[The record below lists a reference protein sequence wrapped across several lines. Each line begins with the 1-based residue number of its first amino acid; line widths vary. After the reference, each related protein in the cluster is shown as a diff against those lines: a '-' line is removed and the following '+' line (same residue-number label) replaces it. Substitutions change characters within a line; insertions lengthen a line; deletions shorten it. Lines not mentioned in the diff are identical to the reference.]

1 MLLSRSLMSIVKQ
14 PFKSKHEFTTKEA
27 EGSFKSTV
35 LLREEVDDGEPDI
48 VNAPV
53 SYFESLD

>member
-1 MLLSRSLMSIVKQ
+1 MQLSRSPLSIVKQ
-14 PFKSKHEFTTKEA
+14 PFKIKREFAIKEA
-27 EGSFKSTV
+27 EVALKSTV

-48 VNAPV
+48 VNAPL